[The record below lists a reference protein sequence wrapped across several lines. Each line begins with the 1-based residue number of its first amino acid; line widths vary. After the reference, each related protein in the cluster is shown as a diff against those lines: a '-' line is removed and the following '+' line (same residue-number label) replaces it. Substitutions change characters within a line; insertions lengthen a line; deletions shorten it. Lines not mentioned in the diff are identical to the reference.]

1 MCRRGDI
8 YNVDFG
14 KNTESRKQYGSRP
27 ALVVSNNREN
37 QYSPVITVVPLV
49 YFR

>member
-14 KNTESRKQYGSRP
+14 KNIESRKQYGIRP
-27 ALVVSNNREN
+27 ALVVSNNRAN
-37 QYSPVITVVPLV
+37 
-49 YFR
+49 